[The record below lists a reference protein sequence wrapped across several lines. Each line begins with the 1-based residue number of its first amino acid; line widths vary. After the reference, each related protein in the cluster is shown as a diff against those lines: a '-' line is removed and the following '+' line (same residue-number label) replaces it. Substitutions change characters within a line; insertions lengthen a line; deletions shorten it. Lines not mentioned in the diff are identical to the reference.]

1 MWFLYFIIIVVVV
14 ILLKFCFDNYRM
26 SSSLK
31 KEGGMAVKYCEVLD
45 ACLKCE
51 NAKVLQESPSFI
63 SIGGNKKEGYT
74 TVHYAFWFQHTHNQT
89 LNVKFVIRS
98 GGMPQRVVK
107 QWNFNHNTPQMNMI
121 KAMQSE
127 LNRFYSP
134 AKNCDKNNIETTP
147 YGDLEVKQYEATKK
161 QNIPYKEREK
171 QLPPNNIFL

>member
-107 QWNFNHNTPQMNMI
+107 QWNFNHNTPQSLMI
-121 KAMQSE
+121 NNIKPE
-127 LNRFYSP
+127 LERMTSNKVSV
-134 AKNCDKNNIETTP
+134 KNPVGLEDSNLKTAETFMKKNN
-147 YGDLEVKQYEATKK
+147 
-161 QNIPYKEREK
+161 
-171 QLPPNNIFL
+171 